1 MDLMNNGAL
10 TANAS
15 RALERYREMERL
27 LEAEVAERLAKL
39 EMVRDFVAA
48 LTDKP
53 RQPRKPRMGNAEAAL
68 QSGSQSGSLSGLQSA
83 ANPTEDAAEEAA

>member
-10 TANAS
+10 TANAA

-27 LEAEVAERLAKL
+27 LEAEIAERLAKL

-53 RQPRKPRMGNAEAAL
+53 RQPRRARGSSSMADQAAAFPEAA
-68 QSGSQSGSLSGLQSA
+68 
-83 ANPTEDAAEEAA
+83 PIPEDVTEEAAP

>member
-1 MDLMNNGAL
+1 MNDAAMYSGPL
-10 TANAS
+10 VANAA
-15 RALERYREMERL
+15 RALDRYREMERM

-53 RQPRKPRMGNAEAAL
+53 RQPRRPRTVAEQAA
-68 QSGSQSGSLSGLQSA
+68 
-83 ANPTEDAAEEAA
+83 PVPEDATEEAAA